1 MITKTLIHYVLKAAI
16 RDRLVVTMIAAMV
29 LGCSLSIFLG
39 SSAVVEQ
46 DQFSLAFASAGLR
59 LTGMIGI
66 VLFIVFFIRRS
77 IDSRDMEF
85 LLSRPVGRM
94 EFLLSY
100 AAAFSIIAIIVTLAQ
115 TLGLYILGPHLFGEG
130 AILWCFSVM
139 IENIIVANT
148 AFFFAL
154 FLSSAASASL
164 AVLGFYVLGRM
175 MGQILG
181 IVQAGGNGQIAELLG
196 HVMNM
201 IAMVMPRLDLIGQT
215 SWLIYG
221 PQGDVGLI
229 FLIIQGVIFSTLVL
243 TLALIDLT
251 RKQF

>member
-1 MITKTLIHYVLKAAI
+1 MFLTLILYVLKAAI
-16 RDRLVVTMIAAMV
+16 RDRLVLSMMAAMV
-29 LGCSLSIFLG
+29 MGCSLSVFLG

-77 IDSRDMEF
+77 IDSRDLEF
-85 LLSRPVGRM
+85 LLSRPVGRI

-100 AAAFSIIAIIVTLAQ
+100 AAAFSLIAIMVTLAQ
-115 TLGLYILGPHLFGEG
+115 TLGLYIMGPHLFGEG
-130 AILWCFSVM
+130 AILWCISIM

-164 AVLGFYVLGRM
+164 SVIGFYVLGRM

-181 IVQAGGNGQIAELLG
+181 IIEAGGTGQITKILEQA
-196 HVMNM
+196 MNF
-201 IAMVMPRLDLIGQT
+201 ISIITPRLDLMGQT

-221 PQGDVGLI
+221 PQGDVGLG
-229 FLIIQGVIFSTLVL
+229 FLLIQGFIFCVLVL
-243 TLALIDLT
+243 TAALLDLT

>member
-1 MITKTLIHYVLKAAI
+1 MVLTLIRYVLKAAI
-16 RDRLVVTMIAAMV
+16 RDRLVLSVMAAMV
-29 LGCSLSIFLG
+29 LGCSLSVFLG

-77 IDSRDMEF
+77 IESRDLEF
-85 LLSRPVGRM
+85 LLSRPVGRI

-100 AAAFSIIAIIVTLAQ
+100 AAAFSLIAIMVTLAQ
-115 TLGLYILGPHLFGEG
+115 TLGLYIMGPHFFGEG
-130 AILWCFSVM
+130 AMLWCVSIM

-164 AVLGFYVLGRM
+164 AVIGFYVLGRM

-181 IVQAGGNGQIAELLG
+181 IIEAGGNGQITQVLEQ
-196 HVMNM
+196 VMNF
-201 IAMVMPRLDLIGQT
+201 ISIITPRLDLMGQT

-221 PQGDVGLI
+221 PQGDVGLS
-229 FLIIQGVIFSTLVL
+229 FLFIQGIFCCTLVL
-243 TLALIDLT
+243 TAALLDLI